1 MEENWKIL
9 DERDEVEEGYNF
21 YMVMRSPFNTL
32 RLLFQFLGHNMNL
45 SWPSGPSGSGSLTS
59 LPH

>member
-1 MEENWKIL
+1 MEKNWKIL

-45 SWPSGPSGSGSLTS
+45 S
-59 LPH
+59 